1 MPGKRLPVDMK
12 GASIKNIEDANRFLE
27 GYVQRHNERFA
38 VAPAE
43 TENAFMPGPPR
54 ELLPFIL
61 SVRETRKIAG
71 DSTISWHTK
80 KYIAEEKS
88 GVQKLFRRGTSVT
101 VLTLMDG
108 SLAVQKEQEIFSLKE
123 ISHVA
128 KKEQTRATT
137 KSEAT
142 IRTSCSTNKPK
153 NKSPWRNFTIN
164 AKRSNLV
171 AEKAP
176 NSN

>member
-1 MPGKRLPVDMK
+1 M
-12 GASIKNIEDANRFLE
+12 A
-27 GYVQRHNERFA
+27 H
-38 VAPAE
+38 
-43 TENAFMPGPPR
+43 
-54 ELLPFIL
+54 
-61 SVRETRKIAG
+61 
-71 DSTISWHTK
+71 K

-108 SLAVQKEQEIFSLKE
+108 SLAIQKEQEIFSLKE
-123 ISHVA
+123 ISYVT
-128 KKEQTRATT
+128 KKEQTHVTT

-153 NKSPWRNFTIN
+153 NKSPWRNFSIN

>member
-108 SLAVQKEQEIFSLKE
+108 SLAVQKEQ
-123 ISHVA
+123 
-128 KKEQTRATT
+128 TRATT

-142 IRTSCSTNKPK
+142 LDLHFKCNKGGK
-153 NKSPWRNFTIN
+153 KRN
-164 AKRSNLV
+164 APLS
-171 AEKAP
+171 EKETGP
-176 NSN
+176 LS